1 MGDGP
6 TQLTRFPQTRVLSSS
21 CPNGAPHGE
30 ISGRP
35 CSCVR
40 RAPQATAKPRTVGRV
55 SAAANS
61 PARRVAR
68 EFVPNKGGC
77 FILYLNGRKF
87 RYAPKTCSQSV
98 RVQVVYA
105 LLYAYFTSGA
115 GRDARTHTLFLAE
128 LREFIRDTKPFSLHL
143 RNSYGTRRN
152 ILKKE
157 EDAKRF
163 RKISLSSGQVILSVE
178 AASSPSAPCPIL
190 MDKSSLG
197 ARSQWRSGGVEVDGW
212 GRGGGHL
219 TGRVADHMESSRAAR
234 WGGGRCVSE

>member
-1 MGDGP
+1 MQARDGRRWRRP
-6 TQLTRFPQTRVLSSS
+6 SLNAASSCACTLRVLVPRALGEGRDPSSAAGWRRGPLPTKTHHRYFIPFLRIRYS
-21 CPNGAPHGE
+21 LFVGVHHTLCGYKLCT
-30 ISGRP
+30 RTL
-35 CSCVR
+35 CVFYVR
-40 RAPQATAKPRTVGRV
+40 R
-55 SAAANS
+55 
-61 PARRVAR
+61 
-68 EFVPNKGGC
+68 
-77 FILYLNGRKF
+77 
-87 RYAPKTCSQSV
+87 
-98 RVQVVYA
+98 
-105 LLYAYFTSGA
+105 

-197 ARSQWRSGGVEVDGW
+197 ARSQWRSGGVGGW
-212 GRGGGHL
+212 VGEGGG
-219 TGRVADHMESSRAAR
+219 
-234 WGGGRCVSE
+234 GGGGGGGAPHRARGRPHGVVPRSALGWR

>member
-1 MGDGP
+1 MRARRAGEGWAAVAPAESQRSEQLRVHP
-6 TQLTRFPQTRVLSSS
+6 TSPRPARPRRGTRPKFGSGVEARTFADENPSPILYTVPPHSLFVIRR
-21 CPNGAPHGE
+21 GAPH
-30 ISGRP
+30 P
-35 CSCVR
+35 
-40 RAPQATAKPRTVGRV
+40 
-55 SAAANS
+55 
-61 PARRVAR
+61 
-68 EFVPNKGGC
+68 
-77 FILYLNGRKF
+77 
-87 RYAPKTCSQSV
+87 V

-212 GRGGGHL
+212 GRGGAPHRAR
-219 TGRVADHMESSRAAR
+219 GRPHGVVPRSALGWR
-234 WGGGRCVSE
+234 